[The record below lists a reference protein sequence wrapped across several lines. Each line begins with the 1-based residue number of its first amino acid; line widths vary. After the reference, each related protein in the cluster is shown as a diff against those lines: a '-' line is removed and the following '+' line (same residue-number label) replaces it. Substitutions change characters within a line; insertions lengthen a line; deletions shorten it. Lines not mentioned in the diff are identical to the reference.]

1 MFDNYGANRMVDGK
15 PVAFTLVDTAGQ
27 EDYERLRPLSYP
39 DTNVVIICYSCAMPN
54 NASLN
59 NVKTRWV
66 PEIRK
71 HLPTEPIILVG
82 TMADRRGKNE
92 SGVIEIT
99 TQEGAAAAKEIKAYA
114 HKECSAKL
122 MVWTCLD
129 KCADMCVRGLANAL
143 TSEIMP
149 GSCVYH
155 DVHVG
160 MCVDILTGSIN
171 LATHAA
177 GEALRPSNVQ
187 SNMSHR
193 VSHRMLDAMV
203 ACSKV

>member
-54 NASLN
+54 NASLK
-59 NVKTRWV
+59 NVANVWV

-92 SGVIEIT
+92 SGVIEVT
-99 TQEGAAAAKEIKAYA
+99 TLEGAAAAKEINAYA
-114 HKECSAKL
+114 HKECSAL
-122 MVWTCLD
+122 TMVKTCSD
-129 KCADMCVRGLANAL
+129 KCAGMCVRKLVNARTPKDRARL
-143 TSEIMP
+143 LCLYRRAY
-149 GSCVYH
+149 G
-155 DVHVG
+155 HV
-160 MCVDILTGSIN
+160 CRH
-171 LATHAA
+171 TH
-177 GEALRPSNVQ
+177 GFYKSRY
-187 SNMSHR
+187 
-193 VSHRMLDAMV
+193 
-203 ACSKV
+203 ACSR